1 MKIIYAESWF
11 KQVLN
16 AMDDMVLVKGEKSKL
31 LWANNSFLSYYGM
44 SEDELYNIVDGEHSD
59 PDDTL
64 QYVRD
69 DKYVFD
75 KNRTLKVS
83 SEPVTDFAGTTRYFH
98 TIKSPIFDNTGK
110 TIRSVGI
117 SRPIE
122 DKGTINLS
130 KEVRS
135 SRKDF
140 INFQKQFIN
149 NVKIPS
155 LFLDAQNRV
164 ITASESFSKLFK
176 ISANYF
182 IDKQAIEIFPDLD
195 DFNLGKGINFY
206 AAIKTSHMGI
216 EMQGDLTISP
226 WNFSENETGGNLLLF
241 KNRTEEI
248 AIFKQL
254 EEEKKRGIVDDRLR
268 SLGVLSAGIA
278 HEINNPLTIIIGL
291 IQNIEVLKRD
301 EIKNTG
307 ILDDLSKI
315 KKHSFRISNIVKGLQ
330 SLSRNNISDDFE
342 ENSISGIINNACAL
356 CAGEIKSQG
365 IKIVI
370 PPENDIKII
379 CNPGQ
384 IIQVMFNLLTNAI
397 CEIKDNENP
406 WIKVEIQEED
416 QNVLINV
423 IDSGTGL
430 SSEVVNK
437 IFDPFF
443 TTKAPGSGTGLGL
456 GISKEI
462 IIQHQGEL
470 YLNESHS
477 NTMFTIQLKRVST

>member
-1 MKIIYAESWF
+1 MKIIYDEGWF

-31 LWANNSFLSYYGM
+31 LWANNSFISYYGM
-44 SEDELYNIVDGEHSD
+44 SEDELYNIVDGEHRD

-64 QYVRD
+64 QYVKD

-75 KNRTLKVS
+75 KNRTLEVP
-83 SEPVTDFAGTTRYFH
+83 SEAVTDSAGTTRYFH

-117 SRPIE
+117 SRRIK
-122 DKGTINLS
+122 DVDTIKLS

-135 SRKDF
+135 SRKNF
-140 INFQKQFIN
+140 INFQKQFIS

-164 ITASESFSKLFK
+164 ITASKSFTKLFK
-176 ISANYF
+176 TSDNFF
-182 IDKQAIEIFPDLD
+182 IDMQAIEIFPDLD
-195 DFNLGKGINFY
+195 DFKFEKDMNFY

-216 EMQGDLTISP
+216 EVQGDLTISP
-226 WNFSENETGGNLLLF
+226 WNFSEDETGGHLLLF

-248 AIFKQL
+248 ATFKQL

-268 SLGVLSAGIA
+268 SLGVLSAGVA
-278 HEINNPLTIIIGL
+278 HEINNPLCIIIGL
-291 IQNIEVLKRD
+291 IEKIEVLNRD
-301 EIKNTG
+301 QIKNTG
-307 ILDDLSKI
+307 ILDDLAKI
-315 KKHSFRISNIVKGLQ
+315 KKHSFRISNIVKGLK
-330 SLSRNNISDDFE
+330 SLSRNNVFDGLK
-342 ENSISGIINNACAL
+342 ENSISGIINDACAL
-356 CAGEIKSQG
+356 CAGAIKLQG

-370 PPENDIKII
+370 PPENEIKIN

-384 IIQVMFNLLTNAI
+384 ITQVIFNLLTNAI
-397 CEIKDNENP
+397 YEIKDNENP

-430 SSEVVNK
+430 SSEIVNK

-443 TTKAPGSGTGLGL
+443 TTKPPGSGTGLGL

-477 NTMFTIQLKRVST
+477 TTMFTIQLGRAST